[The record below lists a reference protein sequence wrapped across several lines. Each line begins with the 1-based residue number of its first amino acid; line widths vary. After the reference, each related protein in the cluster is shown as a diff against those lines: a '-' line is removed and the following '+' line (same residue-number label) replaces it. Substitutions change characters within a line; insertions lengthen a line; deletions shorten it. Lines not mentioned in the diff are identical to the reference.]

1 MIDTKRIHQHLRML
15 PLFTELSPSVLKL
28 FSERVRIV
36 ELTRNEIVF
45 HQGQAVQSLYSVMTG
60 QVKLVVTA
68 PTGAEKVV
76 EIVGSGRSFG
86 EALMFLERP
95 SPVSAQA
102 VVKTEVIEISSELI
116 FSAIDESTQICRAL
130 LAGLSYRLHHLVSD
144 LETCCLQTSTERVAR
159 FIVDEL
165 GSDPRKASFIFPAN
179 KNLIAS
185 QLNLAP
191 ESFSRILHHLSE
203 KKIIQVH
210 GRELTVLDKNRLV
223 LES

>member
-1 MIDTKRIHQHLRML
+1 MNDSSRILQHLKQL
-15 PLFTELSPSVLKL
+15 PLFTELTPDILKH
-28 FSERVRIV
+28 FVDHVRVI
-36 ELTRNEIVF
+36 ELTRNQIIF
-45 HQGQAVQSLYSVMTG
+45 HQGQVVDDLYSVVSG

-76 EIVGSGRSFG
+76 EIVGPGRSFG
-86 EALMFLERP
+86 EALMFMERP

-102 VVKTEVIEISSELI
+102 VVKTEVVEVSSNLI
-116 FSAIDESTQICRAL
+116 FSAMDESHRVCRAL

-144 LETCCLQTSTERVAR
+144 LETCCLQNSTERVAR
-159 FIVDEL
+159 FIIDEL
-165 GSDPRKASFIFPAN
+165 GTDPRKASFTFPAN

-203 KKIIQVH
+203 KKIIKVR
-210 GRELTVLDKNRLV
+210 GRELTVLDRKRLV
-223 LES
+223 HES

>member
-1 MIDTKRIHQHLRML
+1 MIDSRRISQHIRQL
-15 PLFTELSPSVLKL
+15 PLFTELTPDIVDL
-28 FSERVRIV
+28 FVERVRVV

-45 HQGQAVQSLYSVMTG
+45 HQGQTVQSLFSVISG
-60 QVKLVVTA
+60 QIKLVVTA

-76 EIVGSGRSFG
+76 EIAGSGRSFG

-102 VVKTEVIEISSELI
+102 VVKTELLEISSELI
-116 FSAIDESTQICRAL
+116 FSAIDESPRICRAL

-159 FIVDEL
+159 FIVEEL
-165 GSDPRKASFIFPAN
+165 GADPRKESFTFPAN

-203 KKIIQVH
+203 KKIIEVH
-210 GRELTVLDKNRLV
+210 GRELTVLDKKRLV